1 VQLLEG
7 GAMRL
12 DRAPVDLIELT
23 NEQTRLFFSHLDTH
37 QLVLELPDE
46 AVVIDGDRDRLA
58 QVIGNLL
65 SNAIK
70 YSPDGGV
77 VHIEAR
83 CTGSRVRVNVRDDG
97 MGIPL
102 VQQRQI
108 FTKFFRGDAGR
119 RLGIGGTGLGLALAR
134 DIVEAHG
141 GRIGFESLEGGGST
155 FWFDLPLATAGAA
168 RGVGLSDS
176 RRSGGGS

>member
-1 VQLLEG
+1 
-7 GAMRL
+7 
-12 DRAPVDLIELT
+12 
-23 NEQTRLFFSHLDTH
+23 
-37 QLVLELPDE
+37 
-46 AVVIDGDRDRLA
+46 
-58 QVIGNLL
+58 
-65 SNAIK
+65 
-70 YSPDGGV
+70 
-77 VHIEAR
+77 
-83 CTGSRVRVNVRDDG
+83 

-141 GRIGFESLEGGGST
+141 GRIGFESLEGRGST

-176 RRSGGGS
+176 RRSAGGS